1 MAERGLPKVSVI
13 IPVFN
18 GTNYL
23 REAINSVLSQSYK
36 NYEIIVVDDGSTD
49 ETWAVIQSYSPS
61 LRGIHKENGGVASAL
76 NCGIQQAKGTYI
88 AWLSHDD
95 LWLPEKLEKQVAF
108 LEANPQFKACYTDYF
123 VIDAK
128 GNILQEVETPWYPCV
143 QSMRV
148 LFGRMY
154 IGGCTM
160 MVDRA
165 CFDRVGLFNEN
176 LRTTQDVEMW
186 FRILRCYEIGRL
198 AEKLTQERTFPGQ
211 GSRTVVSHETEK
223 VATYTRLFQDMDVA
237 ELFPEY
243 TDIAS
248 QPRTIAQL
256 YTWFGDTMAL
266 YRGWYTFADEQYK
279 QAMYIYPSWRN
290 LARLRWVVGAKRCF
304 FPIRVYRK
312 CRNLI
317 GVAIR
322 AAGLRR

>member
-1 MAERGLPKVSVI
+1 MPNISVV
-13 IPVFN
+13 IPVHN

-23 REAINSVLSQSYK
+23 RESIASVLAQTYTD
-36 NYEIIVVDDGSTD
+36 YELLVINDGSTD
-49 ETWAVIQSYSPS
+49 GTWDLIQSYGEHV
-61 LRGIHKENGGVASAL
+61 RGFCKANGGVASAL
-76 NCGIQQAKGTYI
+76 NLGLKEMQGRWF

-108 LEANPQFKACYTDYF
+108 LEANPQFKACYTDFF

-128 GNILQEVETPWYPCV
+128 GKILREVNTPWYPRP

-160 MVDRA
+160 MIDRA

-198 AEKLTQERTFPGQ
+198 AEKLTQQRTFSGQ
-211 GSRTVVSHETEK
+211 GSRTIVNHETEK
-223 VATYTRLFQDMDVA
+223 MATYTRLFQDMDVA
-237 ELFPEY
+237 GLFPEY
-243 TDIAS
+243 AANAS

-266 YRGWYTFADEQYK
+266 YRGWNTLADKQYGRSI
-279 QAMYIYPSWRN
+279 AIWPSWRN
-290 LARLRWVVGAKRCF
+290 MARIKRVINQVQLARL
-304 FPIRVYRK
+304 PYYPY
-312 CRNLI
+312 
-317 GVAIR
+317 
-322 AAGLRR
+322 LRQILRLVFRR

>member
-1 MAERGLPKVSVI
+1 MTMPNISVV
-13 IPVFN
+13 IPVYN

-23 REAINSVLSQSYK
+23 REAIASVLAQTYTD
-36 NYEIIVVDDGSTD
+36 YEVLVIDDGSTD
-49 ETWAVIQSYSPS
+49 GTWELIQSYGERV
-61 LRGIHKENGGVASAL
+61 RGFRKPNGGVSTAL
-76 NCGIQQAKGTYI
+76 NLGLEEMRGQWF

-123 VIDAK
+123 EIDAQ
-128 GNILQEVETPWYPCV
+128 GNQLREVETPWYPRS

-186 FRILRCYEIGRL
+186 FRILRCYEIGGL
-198 AEKLTQERTFPGQ
+198 PEKLTQERNFPGQ
-211 GSRTVVSHETEK
+211 GSRTIASHEAEK
-223 VATYTRLFQDMDVA
+223 MATYTRLFQEMNVA
-237 ELFPEY
+237 EVFPEY
-243 TDIAS
+243 ADIAS

-266 YRGWYTFADEQYK
+266 YRGWYTFADEQYGRSI
-279 QAMYIYPSWRN
+279 AIWPSWRN
-290 LARLRWVVGAKRCF
+290 TARKKRVINQVHLAILPYYHYMRRILRLVF
-304 FPIRVYRK
+304 
-312 CRNLI
+312 
-317 GVAIR
+317 
-322 AAGLRR
+322 RR